1 MMVICRFQ
9 TNNLKEK
16 TRDERAKRSKSDTVL
31 LFGKLRPASGTK
43 ASLNTKVSMTEVSSS
58 EGTYTGVMYTKGTCT
73 NISYTNVTYTN
84 VTYTD
89 VTSLK

>member
-1 MMVICRFQ
+1 MIVCRFQ

-31 LFGKLRPASGTK
+31 LFGKLRSASGTK

-58 EGTYTGVMYTKGTCT
+58 KGTYTG
-73 NISYTNVTYTN
+73 

-89 VTSLK
+89 VTYSSVTYTKVTYIKVTLH